1 MEQATISQQFAD
13 MYYLELKEGRRVRTS
28 EFLAT
33 VNSVL
38 SRIRQNNSYF
48 ERIVKDSV
56 IKFVYNDECVP
67 TMSVD
72 DRGNVYVSVNYIV
85 LSLNMDE
92 ELIYALFLNAYYTI
106 KDQHLDQEKKFLDNG
121 MPKGS
126 WGAAIRRGH
135 KVQLTIPI
143 HHDINIVFEHNAN
156 HRIIRDHANSIKRM
170 NAVHVDSE
178 SPSLLSTWYYHEVMN
193 KLRGDVNHTFPL
205 TPSVRPLPDTF
216 SFGYA
221 NTMRYLNE
229 VVKACD
235 KNVATSLAANIT
247 MQE

>member
-38 SRIRQNNSYF
+38 SRIRQDDGYF
-48 ERIVKDSV
+48 KRIVKDSA

-106 KDQHLDQEKKFLDNG
+106 KDQYLDEEKKFYRCPICFKV
-121 MPKGS
+121 PK
-126 WGAAIRRGH
+126 I
-135 KVQLTIPI
+135 QLK
-143 HHDINIVFEHNAN
+143 E
-156 HRIIRDHANSIKRM
+156 NSIVQIECDCF
-170 NAVHVDSE
+170 NENHELTAEE
-178 SPSLLSTWYYHEVMN
+178 SKQFIWKE
-193 KLRGDVNHTFPL
+193 
-205 TPSVRPLPDTF
+205 
-216 SFGYA
+216 
-221 NTMRYLNE
+221 
-229 VVKACD
+229 
-235 KNVATSLAANIT
+235 LAKFKKYNLC
-247 MQE
+247 